1 MKEVQFREEQQEE
14 ESVSLLIPSTS
25 QKQLPDHKRN
35 QAEPL
40 YEQGNKTRGNS
51 LSYTAIMDDDEDV
64 ISEHSR
70 RSLRSRD
77 SRHRDEGGITLK
89 KAHIPYFIIFIL
101 AISTAVQTHRLNQAS
116 SNVRQDGSFNP
127 NYSESPAKL
136 RGTALST
143 NVTEADDKKGDV
155 SGFGRNSPSDSII
168 TESISGFGNSPGNGE
183 VDADSFGIVGS
194 ANTQASVGGNSAFG
208 GTSGFTASSAGTG
221 DSAYGGTSGFT
232 PASSMT
238 GGFGATALGAQ
249 MGSTP
254 QQSQFGTSGS
264 NVGSAYGQ
272 SAYGQIQ
279 PASQTNSLMGATG
292 TYSSTASSTFG
303 STQSGY
309 DQTSSSSFAGA
320 SSTDPSFGIST
331 QTGYGTSQSNMLS
344 QQGFDPAGTASG
356 ISSTNTGSSSAF
368 GSVTG
373 TQIGSS
379 LEASAQ
385 GYTSTGASTQYGA
398 QNLMMAGSQNVALQ
412 PINPAFLQPGKLP
425 SKDLLELSNFKDT
438 WDVREAMDLPVFFR
452 TGAERDFEH
461 LFHSCHR
468 LITASEQG
476 VTNGHESDQSIGIV
490 DIITDNAKQRFVNI
504 DTSTHEGI
512 SRAIELGYATSG
524 SFGQVVITPY
534 IYETNSLLA
543 PNPTL
548 MGRYFA
554 LFAHPVE
561 RTVHV
566 YNKLKLT
573 DPEVSIMTFEQYAA
587 STKLENNYLTRKLAN
602 LQIGQIGEEHM
613 EIAMEVIRRKF
624 LVGLTKNRADSLLRF
639 EQFFQW
645 TFRMNPEEQNNCIS
659 RILEN
664 SVTDVVLPVQG
675 STEWQLIEFQNQFDL
690 QLYAY
695 IESLFTQQEQFVSLI
710 PKDIRTQ
717 GATCCECSPATV
729 PPEGFQCPTIA
740 TQ

>member
-1 MKEVQFREEQQEE
+1 MKQVQSREELQEE

-35 QAEPL
+35 QAKPL
-40 YEQGNKTRGNS
+40 YEQGNKTKGNS

-77 SRHRDEGGITLK
+77 SRHRDEGGITLQK
-89 KAHIPYFIIFIL
+89 RHIPYFIIFIL

-116 SNVRQDGSFNP
+116 SNSQQDGSFNP
-127 NYSESPAKL
+127 NYTDSSAQL
-136 RGTALST
+136 RGTALSA
-143 NVTEADDKKGDV
+143 NVTEGDDKKDGV

-168 TESISGFGNSPGNGE
+168 TESISGFGNSPGSGE
-183 VDADSFGIVGS
+183 VDADSFGITGS
-194 ANTQASVGGNSAFG
+194 ANTQASIGGNSVYD
-208 GTSGFTASSAGTG
+208 GTSGFTSASSGTG
-221 DSAYGGTSGFT
+221 DSAFGDTSGGFT
-232 PASSMT
+232 SASSMT
-238 GGFGATALGAQ
+238 GGFGAAALGAQ
-249 MGSTP
+249 MGSTS
-254 QQSQFGTSGS
+254 QQPPFGTGS
-264 NVGSAYGQ
+264 SMGSAYGQ
-272 SAYGQIQ
+272 SAYGQMQ
-279 PASQTNSLMGATG
+279 PASQTNSMMGATA
-292 TYSSTASSTFG
+292 TIPSTASSTFG

-309 DQTSSSSFAGA
+309 DQTQPSSFVGA
-320 SSTDPSFGIST
+320 SSTDPSFGTST
-331 QTGYGTSQSNMLS
+331 QTGYDTSQTNMLS
-344 QQGFDPAGTASG
+344 QQGFNPAGTAPG
-356 ISSTNTGSSSAF
+356 ISSTSTGSSSAF
-368 GSVTG
+368 GSVSG
-373 TQIGSS
+373 AQIGSS

-385 GYTSTGASTQYGA
+385 GYTSTGASTPYGA
-398 QNLMMAGSQNVALQ
+398 QNSMMTGSQSVAAQ

-438 WDVREAMDLPVFFR
+438 WDEREAMDLPVFFR

-476 VTNGHESDQSIGIV
+476 VTNGHESDQSIGV
-490 DIITDNAKQRFVNI
+490 FDSVTENAKQRFVNI
-504 DTSTHEGI
+504 DTSTQEGI

-524 SFGQVVITPY
+524 SLGQIVITPY

-548 MGRYFA
+548 MGRYFG
-554 LFAHPVE
+554 LFSHPVE
-561 RTVHV
+561 RIVHI

-587 STKLENNYLTRKLAN
+587 STKLENNYLTRTLAN
-602 LQIGQIGEEHM
+602 LQIGELGEEHM
-613 EIAMEVIRRKF
+613 QIAMEVIRRKF
-624 LVGLTKNRADSLLRF
+624 LVGLTKNRADSLVRF

-645 TFRMNPEEQNNCIS
+645 TFRMNPEEQQICIS

-664 SVTDVVLPVQG
+664 GVTDVVLPVQG
-675 STEWQLIEFQNQFDL
+675 STEYQLIEFQNQFDL

-695 IESLFTQQEQFVSLI
+695 IESLFIQQEQFVSLI
-710 PKDIRTQ
+710 PKDIRSQ
-717 GATCCECSPATV
+717 GATCCECSPATI

>member
-1 MKEVQFREEQQEE
+1 MKQVQSREELQEE

-25 QKQLPDHKRN
+25 QKQLPDQKRS
-35 QAEPL
+35 QAKPL
-40 YEQGNKTRGNS
+40 YEQGNKTKGNS

-89 KAHIPYFIIFIL
+89 KGHIPYFIIFIL

-116 SNVRQDGSFNP
+116 SNVHQDGTFNP
-127 NYSESPAKL
+127 NYSESSANL
-136 RGTALST
+136 RGTAST
-143 NVTEADDKKGDV
+143 NVTEANDEKSDV

-168 TESISGFGNSPGNGE
+168 TESISGFGNSPGSGE
-183 VDADSFGIVGS
+183 VDANSFGIAGS
-194 ANTQASVGGNSAFG
+194 ANTQANVGGNSAFG
-208 GTSGFTASSAGTG
+208 GTSGFTSASSGTG
-221 DSAYGGTSGFT
+221 DSSAFGGTSGFT
-232 PASSMT
+232 SASAMT
-238 GGFGATALGAQ
+238 GGFGTAALGAQ

-254 QQSQFGTSGS
+254 QQPQFGTQGS
-264 NVGSAYGQ
+264 SIGSAYGQ
-272 SAYGQIQ
+272 SAYGQMQ
-279 PASQTNSLMGATG
+279 PASQTNSLMGATE
-292 TYSSTASSTFG
+292 TYPSTASSTFG

-309 DQTSSSSFAGA
+309 GQTSSSSFVGA
-320 SSTDPSFGIST
+320 SSTDPSLGTST
-331 QTGYGTSQSNMLS
+331 QTGYGTSQPNMLS
-344 QQGFDPAGTASG
+344 QQGFNPTGTTPGVSSTGTA
-356 ISSTNTGSSSAF
+356 SSSAF

-373 TQIGSS
+373 AQIGSS

-385 GYTSTGASTQYGA
+385 GYTSTGASTPYGA
-398 QNLMMAGSQNVALQ
+398 QNSLMTGSQSVAVQ

-438 WDVREAMDLPVFFR
+438 WDEREAMDLPVFFR

-461 LFHSCHR
+461 LLHSCHR

-476 VTNGHESDQSIGIV
+476 VTNGHESDQSIGIF
-490 DIITDNAKQRFVNI
+490 DIVTDKAKQRFVNI
-504 DTSTHEGI
+504 DTSTQEGI
-512 SRAIELGYATSG
+512 SRAIQLGYATSG
-524 SFGQVVITPY
+524 SLGQIVITPY

-548 MGRYFA
+548 LGRYFA

-561 RTVHV
+561 RTVHI

-602 LQIGQIGEEHM
+602 LQVGELGEEHM

-624 LVGLTKNRADSLLRF
+624 LVGLTRNRADSLVRF

-645 TFRMNPEEQNNCIS
+645 TFRMNPEEQQSCIS

-664 SVTDVVLPVQG
+664 IDTGVVLPVQG
-675 STEWQLIEFQNQFDL
+675 STEYQLIEFQNQFDL
-690 QLYAY
+690 QLYSY
-695 IESLFTQQEQFVSLI
+695 IESLFIQQEQFVSLI
-710 PKDIRTQ
+710 PKDIRSQ
-717 GATCCECSPATV
+717 GATCCECSPATI